1 MSEESFLFVH
11 FAFKTAQTVPSHPRP
26 GSLFT
31 HLRIFILDPMSLR
44 NRNMHKDADIY
55 ADEYIFGD
63 RDIFSNIDRG
73 IGKGKFKV
81 GRACPKVDE
90 KLIEDES
97 IDVPLKL
104 LHEGEGH
111 GVTVELKNGDVCRGK
126 LIESENN
133 WTLQLDTAN
142 FVFRKTRHKIFS
154 RTGKEVKLDSIFIRG
169 RRIKG

>member
-1 MSEESFLFVH
+1 
-11 FAFKTAQTVPSHPRP
+11 
-26 GSLFT
+26 
-31 HLRIFILDPMSLR
+31 
-44 NRNMHKDADIY
+44 MHKDADIY

-142 FVFRKTRHKIFS
+142 FVFRKGVTEEDLIFNLRLLHLTNYS
-154 RTGKEVKLDSIFIRG
+154 QKMALDQG
-169 RRIKG
+169 QYHM